1 MSDGRRFAS
10 ALEVRGER
18 DDAGRLTLFA
28 PQPGLWRHAPP
39 EGALIRPGAVVGELE
54 VLGVLHVLRAPQD
67 AFGVVGSLPGG
78 RRLGRRPVDART
90 ALMTLDPEGV
100 SGTEAAK
107 VAAQAADGATGPV
120 FRTPLG
126 GRFYARPSPDADPF
140 VQPGDALKGGE
151 TVALIEVMKTFN
163 RVQYA
168 GEPATV
174 KAVAPRDGDDVEA
187 GDVLLELE

>member
-10 ALEVRGER
+10 ALEARGER

-67 AFGVVGSLPGG
+67 AFGVVGGLPGG

-126 GRFYARPSPDADPF
+126 GRFYARPSPVRAARRRAE
-140 VQPGDALKGGE
+140 G
-151 TVALIEVMKTFN
+151 
-163 RVQYA
+163 R
-168 GEPATV
+168 
-174 KAVAPRDGDDVEA
+174 RDGGADRGDEDLQPRAVRGRA
-187 GDVLLELE
+187 GDREGRRAA